1 MGPMVMLVYGL
12 GWKMDLFW
20 VWILANFI
28 ATLRLGFWRI
38 PLRGCGESRDE
49 VRKVRRIARRS
60 SEVRKVGRCGE
71 CHCGTAFGEFYDEW
85 ARWIEY

>member
-1 MGPMVMLVYGL
+1 MAPMVMLVYGL

-49 VRKVRRIARRS
+49 VRKV
-60 SEVRKVGRCGE
+60 GRCGE
-71 CHCGTAFGEFYDEW
+71 CHCGAAFGEFYDEW